1 MSRSQSPF
9 DPFSI
14 NEENVSPRDEVSQT
28 NTNNIKGTGSHS
40 RNTSRT
46 TNTTKQTKHSQQL
59 ESVKEHHTGTKPL
72 PPRLNVRLTLHEEVS
87 STAVADTEGGNGGS
101 LSQLSIEGKI
111 TVSRSVHASSTYL
124 LDMVYYVM
132 LCMNMI

>member
-28 NTNNIKGTGSHS
+28 NTNNVKGTGSHS
-40 RNTSRT
+40 SNASRNRQ
-46 TNTTKQTKHSQQL
+46 TKQAKHSQQL

-124 LDMVYYVM
+124 LDMVYDVM
-132 LCMNMI
+132 YEYDMR

>member
-14 NEENVSPRDEVSQT
+14 NDQNLSPPRDEVSQT
-28 NTNNIKGTGSHS
+28 NTNIKSTGSHS
-40 RNTSRT
+40 SNTSRT
-46 TNTTKQTKHSQQL
+46 TNTTNRKAKQAKHSQQL

-87 STAVADTEGGNGGS
+87 STAVIDTEGGDGGS
-101 LSQLSIEGKI
+101 LSQLSIEGKV
-111 TVSRSVHASSTYL
+111 TVSRSVHVSSTYL
-124 LDMVYYVM
+124 YLCDMV
-132 LCMNMI
+132 